1 MFLSSNTPFLLP
13 EKRDK
18 TESQRARKNKD
29 RRVRKRKE
37 LNTVLGALLVADD
50 GIRNEGAWATLD
62 QSLGFMF
69 S

>member
-1 MFLSSNTPFLLP
+1 MFLSSNTPFLLQ

>member
-1 MFLSSNTPFLLP
+1 MFLSSNTPFLLQ

-50 GIRNEGAWATLD
+50 GIRNEGA
-62 QSLGFMF
+62 
-69 S
+69 